1 MRNCGEQQTSL
12 KQTDECLPAAG
23 GRARTSKPEHS
34 SPVFW
39 MYHKKQGSHIY
50 YLHMTET
57 LAKSEFPEHFDVHH
71 ENNEALMCLSSG
83 GECRVLAEIKS
94 AEFGYTPEEERRLLQ
109 ASVEALGAI
118 DHLADGKATDLF
130 AGLHIII
137 GEDLAGGGAV
147 AQAEKNEVLVNG
159 RKTLLT
165 LDEMKDVSGAY
176 DKTELTDFPK
186 EQQPDG
192 GLKYTLV
199 HEIGHILDGRT
210 QAGTPYQRVAQEES
224 PTRYGRE
231 PDEWSNDKRHE
242 AFAEGFAHM
251 AWGMPVSDAMQ
262 SAVRKTIQARL
273 QELSL
278 ARSASAEVTSTVS
291 LVDMDPEQLD
301 AWFDADNI
309 HNGSHFMSSADNDK
323 YQELCAVDM
332 KQAVMFLRDTWGQY
346 ADQEFLQSFALVHWV
361 GSAEGG
367 LEDLQELLGDSRHA
381 VEISTQGYRDEVSL
395 RDEERWLDAR
405 FGVLVDGQ
413 INLASNADI
422 QTNQW
427 LNVRL
432 QDADVRPKYTEWANR
447 LMTSESNCVSPYEF
461 VIGNW
466 HAIGIV
472 VDPNSAYAH
481 QAIALAK
488 RYDLRV
494 VDTQQNNLFIDK
506 EDPNK
511 KLSG

>member
-1 MRNCGEQQTSL
+1 M
-12 KQTDECLPAAG
+12 
-23 GRARTSKPEHS
+23 
-34 SPVFW
+34 
-39 MYHKKQGSHIY
+39 
-50 YLHMTET
+50 
-57 LAKSEFPEHFDVHH
+57 
-71 ENNEALMCLSSG
+71 
-83 GECRVLAEIKS
+83 
-94 AEFGYTPEEERRLLQ
+94 
-109 ASVEALGAI
+109 
-118 DHLADGKATDLF
+118 
-130 AGLHIII
+130 
-137 GEDLAGGGAV
+137 
-147 AQAEKNEVLVNG
+147 NG

-210 QAGTPYQRVAQEES
+210 QTDTPYQRVDQEES

-278 ARSASAEVTSTVS
+278 ARSASAEVTGIVS

-301 AWFDADNI
+301 VWFDAANI
-309 HNGSHFMSSADNDK
+309 RNGSHFMSPADNNT
-323 YQELCAVDM
+323 YQKLCAVDM
-332 KQAVMFLRDTWGQY
+332 KDAVVFLRDKWGEY

-361 GSAEGG
+361 SDGERGIEG
-367 LEDLQELLGDSRHA
+367 LQNLLDDSRHA

-395 RDEERWLDAR
+395 QDEERWLGAQ
-405 FGVLVDGQ
+405 FGVLVDGK
-413 INLASNADI
+413 ITLASNADI

-427 LNVRL
+427 RNV
-432 QDADVRPKYTEWANR
+432 QPEEAEKRPKHTEWANR
-447 LMTSESNCVSPYEF
+447 LMTNEANCRSPYEF
-461 VIGNW
+461 VVGNW
-466 HAIGIV
+466 TVTGIV
-472 VDPNSAYAH
+472 IDPNSPHAD
-481 QAIALAK
+481 QIRALASQ
-488 RYDLRV
+488 YNLRV
-494 VDTQQNNLFIDK
+494 VDTQQNDLF
-506 EDPNK
+506 
-511 KLSG
+511 GGA